1 MQHLRAP
8 THNIHAGTQALM
20 RQGLPRRKPRDALPQ
35 HGPQL
40 RRHILRLTTRRRDHQ
55 HRRALGNRRHRP
67 RARLRDPR
75 DVKIRLTDVR
85 EQTRQFRV
93 CSCGFQQTR
102 KHRCSGVFGG
112 VRGILGGHLTNN
124 IRWVRHALLWA
135 VNWSFEPCHC
145 YFSRRFSTSL
155 IPRLAR
161 HHHRH
166 LG

>member
-102 KHRCSGVFGG
+102 KHRCGAVYGGVFSGA
-112 VRGILGGHLTNN
+112 RGILGGHQTNN
-124 IRWVRHALLWA
+124 IRWPVLVTVADPGAVLVVASEVLGALGMSRTLPA
-135 VNWSFEPCHC
+135 V
-145 YFSRRFSTSL
+145 
-155 IPRLAR
+155 LAP
-161 HHHRH
+161 
-166 LG
+166 